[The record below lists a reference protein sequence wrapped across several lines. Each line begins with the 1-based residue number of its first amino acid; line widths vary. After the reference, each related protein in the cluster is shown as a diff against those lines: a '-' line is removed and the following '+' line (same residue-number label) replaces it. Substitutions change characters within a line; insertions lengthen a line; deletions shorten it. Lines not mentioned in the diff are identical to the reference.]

1 MADLSNEQIDIALQ
15 NLREGKSLY
24 IVSSLVLEDFS
35 PQDIRKAIV
44 ENRGVEEFRN
54 ARKEGASKS
63 EFLLNSIIS
72 IKELAKKDK
81 TMTKDKMGS
90 IIDLLQDAVVDL
102 AAFMDDLEN

>member
-44 ENRGVEEFRN
+44 ENRGVEELRN
-54 ARKEGASKS
+54 ARKEGASKP